1 MKPNK
6 TFSSWAKN
14 IMNAQAN
21 YYNKLWS
28 LQNFKSVIYAFCK
41 GFADSL
47 KFSDIFFLDSMD
59 QQKNLEKQIEKDQ
72 RKERLLHHRGDSPG
86 PSSDNLAKKRYS
98 DPKMRIPSGNYS
110 GKPKPVLNSIW
121 YIDVGY
127 G

>member
-1 MKPNK
+1 
-6 TFSSWAKN
+6 
-14 IMNAQAN
+14 MNAQAN

-72 RKERLLHHRGDSPG
+72 RKERLLHHRGESPG
-86 PSSDNLAKKRYS
+86 PSSDNLAKKRHS
-98 DPKMRIPSGNYS
+98 DPEMRIPSRNCS
-110 GKPKPVLNSIW
+110 DKSRSVLNSIW
-121 YIDVGY
+121 SRGVRSMGDGLLKKS
-127 G
+127 

>member
-1 MKPNK
+1 
-6 TFSSWAKN
+6 
-14 IMNAQAN
+14 MNAQAN

-86 PSSDNLAKKRYS
+86 PSSDNLAKKRQS
-98 DPKMRIPSGNYS
+98 DPKMRIPSRNCS
-110 GKPKPVLNSIW
+110 GKSRPVLNSIW
-121 YIDVGY
+121 SIDVRNMGD
-127 G
+127 GLLKKS